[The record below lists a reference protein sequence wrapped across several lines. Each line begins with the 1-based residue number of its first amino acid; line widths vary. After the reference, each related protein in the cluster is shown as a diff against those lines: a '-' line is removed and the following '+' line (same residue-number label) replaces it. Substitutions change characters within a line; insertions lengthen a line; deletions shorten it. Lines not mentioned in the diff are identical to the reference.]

1 MPTNPKLI
9 EIKKEFEELVM
20 EGILDRGFV
29 VDSFTFS
36 IPKEI
41 ENFFEAV
48 ANDVYIIHFAL
59 DTYLSK
65 KEKAEF
71 LVEVIKNRPIDKYSG
86 IIDYLERIEK
96 VRYKK
101 FPKSVLHLAL
111 HFLVSQT
118 SEPSKRIIRANRN
131 LFTEYREDSL
141 YISLYLDIKDFLF
154 DFAYYGKVL

>member
-1 MPTNPKLI
+1 METKISTL
-9 EIKKEFEELVM
+9 KQEFEEFVRN
-20 EGILDRGFV
+20 GILDHGLV
-29 VDSFTFS
+29 VDSFSLS
-36 IPKEI
+36 IPKGI
-41 ENFFEAV
+41 ENFFEVV
-48 ANDVYIIHFAL
+48 AHDVYIIHFTF
-59 DTYLSK
+59 DVYFSR

-71 LVEVIKNRPIDKYSG
+71 LIEIIKNRPIDKYSG
-86 IIDYLERIEK
+86 IIDYLERVEK

-131 LFTEYREDSL
+131 LFTNYKEDSL
-141 YISLYLDIKDFLF
+141 YISLYLNMKHFLF